1 MRITAYQRQ
10 VILESSKEIFGDDVE
25 VRLFGSR
32 ADDTKKGGDID
43 LFVDLPFVDPMKT
56 EKSLK
61 FSSMICRKLGDL
73 IDVDVV
79 IKDRSSPASL
89 IYQEG
94 MNGVRL

>member
-10 VILESSKEIFGDDVE
+10 VILESSLEIFGDEVE

-32 ADDTKKGGDID
+32 MDDSKRGGDID
-43 LFVDLPFVDPMKT
+43 LFVNLPFVEPLKT
-56 EKSLK
+56 AKSLK
-61 FSSMICRKLGDL
+61 FSSMICRKLDDV

-79 IKDRSSPASL
+79 IKDSSSPASL